1 MYTIQY
7 LRTLVVFAIGLAICV
22 ACGNSPGV
30 PAASPD
36 ITSADSAIGG
46 AQDSAVTAD
55 SSTIVDMIGDSDVGD
70 VSDVGTDA
78 GSANDTADV
87 LVCSDMPKE
96 GCPCNASIDLECCT
110 GPGIGLFCD
119 KPMASDPSGPK
130 WAIFWDCP
138 CEADPTKCPNY
149 PVGKLCGQ

>member
-7 LRTLVVFAIGLAICV
+7 LRTLVVFAIGGAICV

-96 GCPCNASIDLECCT
+96 GCPCNASIAHRIWNQQHPEYSQVAAPPPPAT
-110 GPGIGLFCD
+110 RQV
-119 KPMASDPSGPK
+119 
-130 WAIFWDCP
+130 CP
-138 CEADPTKCPNY
+138 P
-149 PVGKLCGQ
+149 